1 MSKKRVHELGKQ
13 LKEQGIELSNTE
25 LVDKLHAL
33 GYTDVKSHS
42 SSLEDDQAATAYEKI
57 VGEKKP
63 KPAPAKPSGPG
74 FVVRKKAHTDVPA
87 QPAPAHAP
95 LHAHAPANGV
105 EYEEP
110 SPAFDAAPE
119 PAAAP
124 AAPVAPQAA
133 PLAAEVAQPAP
144 EATAPAATDAQAH
157 APQPQPAAQQP
168 SAPAPAHAPPAP
180 ARPAMP
186 HAPAM
191 AAAPAQ
197 PRVDPR
203 TVRPTSTQAVVISRP
218 TTPVRRVTPPS
229 AGRHFPAAPGPRAL
243 GEVREL
249 KVVPG
254 MLGREREF
262 IDV

>member
-63 KPAPAKPSGPG
+63 KPAPA
-74 FVVRKKAHTDVPA
+74 
-87 QPAPAHAP
+87 
-95 LHAHAPANGV
+95 PANGV

-144 EATAPAATDAQAH
+144 EAT
-157 APQPQPAAQQP
+157 
-168 SAPAPAHAPPAP
+168 
-180 ARPAMP
+180 
-186 HAPAM
+186 
-191 AAAPAQ
+191 
-197 PRVDPR
+197 
-203 TVRPTSTQAVVISRP
+203 
-218 TTPVRRVTPPS
+218 
-229 AGRHFPAAPGPRAL
+229 
-243 GEVREL
+243 
-249 KVVPG
+249 
-254 MLGREREF
+254 
-262 IDV
+262 

>member
-87 QPAPAHAP
+87 HPAPAHAP

-124 AAPVAPQAA
+124 A
-133 PLAAEVAQPAP
+133 QP
-144 EATAPAATDAQAH
+144 
-157 APQPQPAAQQP
+157 
-168 SAPAPAHAPPAP
+168 
-180 ARPAMP
+180 
-186 HAPAM
+186 
-191 AAAPAQ
+191 

-229 AGRHFPAAPGPRAL
+229 AGRHFPAAPGPR
-243 GEVREL
+243 
-249 KVVPG
+249 
-254 MLGREREF
+254 
-262 IDV
+262 